1 MDCEQVQE
9 RISLLLDGALSEA
22 EEAAVRAHLQECAD
36 CRRFH
41 EALAAFSDALRG
53 DQPAPPETLH
63 ENVMAALR
71 REAIKRRH
79 TRLRRVLLSAA
90 AVLALVVALQAV
102 LPPLHADRAL
112 GATVQRMDALE
123 APAETVPPE
132 ANALYRTSE
141 AASVA
146 DAPEALGADLAA
158 LLDFLAGETL
168 EGELPAEEPLARF
181 VFPGG
186 AVTLYEHDG
195 ALCYRDPVSGALCET
210 SRSLEEIKR
219 FLAQ

>member
-1 MDCEQVQE
+1 MDCQQVQE

-22 EEAAVRAHLQECAD
+22 EEAAVRAHLPECAD

-41 EALAAFSDALRG
+41 EALAAFSDALRD
-53 DQPAPPETLH
+53 DQLEPPETLH

-79 TRLRRVLLSAA
+79 TRLRRALLSAA

-123 APAETVPPE
+123 APAEAVPPE
-132 ANALYRTSE
+132 TNALYRTSE
-141 AASVA
+141 AAVA

-168 EGELPAEEPLARF
+168 GGELPAEEPLARF

-186 AVTLYEHDG
+186 AVTLYEHGG
-195 ALCYRDPVSGALCET
+195 ALCYRDPVSGTLCET
-210 SRSLEEIKR
+210 SRSLEDIKR
-219 FLAQ
+219 FLAH